1 MRTTLEI
8 TGLKSVCRKVLVM
21 AVIVSLP
28 CVALADMSLARSEPA
43 EGNSIQAPRQLELWF
58 SEPLAAEQNTVAIF
72 PLAQLSSPTRA
83 SLTQGAVTV
92 DPQDPTHLTVGVQH
106 LLPGEYLVVWRA
118 MPRDGQGVPG
128 RFRFRVNRI
137 QSPQ

>member
-8 TGLKSVCRKVLVM
+8 AGFKSVCRKVLVM
-21 AVIVSLP
+21 ALIVSLP
-28 CVALADMSLARSEPA
+28 CMALAEISLARSEPA

-58 SEPLAAEQNTVAIF
+58 NEPLATEQNTVAIF
-72 PLAQLSSPTRA
+72 PITQLNSQDRTN
-83 SLTQGAVTV
+83 LTQGAVTV

-118 MPRDGQGVPG
+118 MPRDGQGIPG
-128 RFRFRVNRI
+128 RFRFRVTRI